1 MPKKRRYN
9 FNPETLAYE
18 LHKIPLRVK
27 FSKGFLM
34 FLVSLLTSTGYYML
48 YTKYFGFETPKM
60 MTLLSK
66 SEELSNRLD
75 LMNKRFQEANNALIS
90 LQMRDN
96 YVYRPV
102 FGMEEIPQD
111 VRNAGFGGVDRYSY
125 LKNFDNSGLLER
137 TAENLDMLYK
147 KAFVQSKSFDEVIE
161 QAKNADKLALSVPAI
176 PPVNISSHRIRFS
189 SGFGYRPDPFNG
201 QYRMHT
207 GVDLSGQVGEPI
219 YATGNGKVVEIGYDF
234 FGYGNFIIIDHG
246 FGYKTRYAHL
256 KASLVVMGKQVR
268 RGEQIALMGNTGRSK
283 GPHVHYEVIYQGRPV
298 NPLNYYNRDIKP
310 DEFLAMVTPKG

>member
-1 MPKKRRYN
+1 MPKKRRYK

-18 LHKIPLRVK
+18 LHKIPMRVK

-34 FLVSLLTSTGYYML
+34 FLASLLTSTGCYML

-60 MTLLSK
+60 MILLSK

-75 LMNKRFQEANNALIS
+75 LMNKRFQEANNSLIS

-96 YVYRPV
+96 NIYRPV
-102 FGMEEIPQD
+102 FGMEEIPQE

-137 TAENLDMLYK
+137 TAENLDILYK

-219 YATGNGKVVEIGYDF
+219 YSTGNGKVVEIGYDF

-310 DEFLAMVTPKG
+310 EEFLAMVTPKG